1 MPNQFLSMFR
11 NPLPATGRKV
21 GLVAVAA
28 STMLGAIGFAVRSD
42 ATEISDVPLIT
53 SPNAHAK
60 PNLMFVLDDSGS
72 MAREYMPDEMNDTGT
87 FGFRSAQC
95 NGVAYDP
102 TITYKPPLDAAG
114 AEMVNSS
121 FTAARQDGFSS
132 SSSTTN
138 LNGVAASR
146 TLTANPAVTP
156 GTGTKTFVFSGTQYK
171 GDLSID
177 VGSRVQLTSSQATM
191 VGTITVLTTT
201 GNGPYTYTMTVDV
214 ASSTGTAAATD
225 WTLSRITGSIYYK
238 YKGTRTKMAWR
249 YTSADVVQDAF
260 YNECNYKTGS
270 SAGTALF
277 DTFTVL
283 NSSSEAQ
290 NYANWY
296 SYYRTRTLL
305 MRTAVGRAFAA
316 LDDGYRLGFS
326 TINSSTTVTTSDG
339 FQPVGDFTGDQKTTL
354 YTKLYAAAAAG
365 GTPLRG
371 ALSKIGRYYGR
382 RLSGQ
387 TEANDP
393 VQYACQR
400 NFVLLSTDGY
410 WNKGGSPGA
419 TEGNS
424 YTALDLD
431 GNNVGNQDSTEARP
445 LFDGTTTTTTYSRTA
460 YQVGTRGANSC
471 NNNNSPYKVRATDQ
485 TSTDNS
491 TWTPEAAAPS
501 NNNGTCRAGTYVL
514 PGTSP
519 QVTAAS
525 SAGSGIVY
533 STVTSTT
540 NTTGGSS
547 NSLADVAAYYYKTD
561 LRSTNCTS
569 TSSGTSQNVCSDIVP
584 TSGRDT
590 ARHQHMTTF
599 TIGLGVS
606 GTLTYDRNYLTQTS
620 GSYVDLT
627 NGTTNWP
634 VPETANISGNSG
646 DARNIDDLWHA
657 AVNGRGQ
664 YYSALN
670 ATQLAEAISGVV
682 SAIQEVTGSSAAAT
696 TSTLELVAGDNNQVY
711 SASYTTGTWTGD
723 LKAYSLDG
731 TSATI
736 SANPTWSAQSKLT
749 GTTYTARTIYYR
761 RSSTNAL
768 GAFTAANLTAD
779 GLGDHFNLCGNATH
793 TGVTQCQALSDA
805 DKALANN
812 STNLVNFL
820 RGDRSNERANT
831 VIGSTSALYRVR
843 AGVLGDIINGAPR
856 YVSKPDFG
864 YSDAGYT
871 DFVRNNRNRKPMIYV
886 AANDGMLHAI
896 SADTT
901 DGGTELWAYVPTT
914 VMPNLYRLADSNY
927 ANKHNYMVDGA
938 PVVGDIYVGSAWK
951 TILVGGMGKGG
962 RGYYALDITDP
973 QNPRSLWEFTDDN
986 LGLTFGNPVIT
997 KRADGTWVVAFASGY
1012 NNVSPGDGVGRL
1024 FVLNAN
1030 TGVRARTDIS
1040 TGVGSTSAPSGLSK
1054 INGWIDQESDN
1065 TSRRFYGGDELGNL
1079 WRFDID
1085 GATQPYNSA
1094 MLLAQFLINSTTP
1107 QPITTRPRLTQVNGK
1122 PVIVIGTG
1130 RYMSTSD
1137 ITNTTRQ
1144 SIYAIKDSLASTGLG
1159 DVRAGTTLVQQT
1171 LTVSNNEATITSNPV
1186 NWTTQNGWRVDLP
1199 QSGERIFVD
1208 IALQGSVLA
1217 ISTAIPTGD
1226 ACSSGGSSWN
1236 YLLNTASGAALE
1248 SKAGALVSAN
1258 SVIVGQS
1265 FVKLAD
1271 GTLRLLR
1278 QLSDGTTSLVKT
1290 PSSTSSS
1297 ITPQRTSWRELT
1309 Q

>member
-1 MPNQFLSMFR
+1 MPNQFLSTFR
-11 NPLPATGRKV
+11 NPLPATGRKA

-28 STMLGAIGFAVRSD
+28 LTMLGAVGFAVRSD

-72 MAREYMPDEMNDTGT
+72 MAREYMPDEMSDTGT

-102 TITYKPPLDAAG
+102 SITYKPPLDAAG

-121 FTAARQDGFSS
+121 FTAAKQDGFSS

-146 TLTANPAVTP
+146 TLTTTANITP
-156 GTGTKTFVFSGTQYK
+156 GTGSKTFVFSGTSYK
-171 GDLSID
+171 SDLGID
-177 VGSRVQLTSSQATM
+177 VGSLVSVTSSGATM
-191 VGTITVLTTT
+191 IGTITTLTTT
-201 GNGPYTYTMTVDV
+201 GSGTFTYTMVLNVTQ
-214 ASSTGTAAATD
+214 STGTAATKD
-225 WTLSRITGSIYYK
+225 WTLSRLTGSVYYK
-238 YKGTRTKMAWR
+238 YKGTRPRMSWQ
-249 YTSADVVQDAF
+249 YTSADVVQDTF
-260 YNECNYKTGS
+260 YNECNYKTS
-270 SAGTALF
+270 SSSGASLF
-277 DTFTVL
+277 DSFTVT
-283 NSSSEAQ
+283 SASTEAQ

-354 YTKLYAAAAAG
+354 YTKLYGAAAAG

-371 ALSKIGRYYGR
+371 ALAKIGRYYGR

-419 TEGNS
+419 TEGTGYS
-424 YTALDLD
+424 AIDLD
-431 GNNVGNQDSTEARP
+431 GNNVGNQDGSEARP
-445 LFDGTTTTTTYSRTA
+445 LFDGTTTTTSYSRTA
-460 YQVGTRGANSC
+460 YRVSTRGANNCS
-471 NNNNSPYKVRATDQ
+471 NNQYKVRATDQ

-491 TWTPEAAAPS
+491 TWTPDAPAPTNS
-501 NNNGTCRAGTYVL
+501 RGDCQAGSYVL
-514 PGTSP
+514 PNTSP
-519 QVTAAS
+519 QQTAAS
-525 SAGSGIVY
+525 SAGGTVY
-533 STVTSTT
+533 STVTAVT
-540 NTTGGSS
+540 NPSGGSS

-561 LRSTNCTS
+561 LRTTNCTS
-569 TSSGTSQNVCSDIVP
+569 TSSGIIQNVCSDIVP

-620 GSYVDLT
+620 GAYVDLT
-627 NGTTNWP
+627 SGATNWP
-634 VPETANISGNSG
+634 VPDTVNISGASG

-696 TSTLELVAGDNNQVY
+696 TSTLELVSGDNNQVY

-731 TSATI
+731 SSGIINT
-736 SANPTWSAQSKLT
+736 NPTWSAQTKLT
-749 GTTYTARTIYYR
+749 GAAYTARTIYYR

-768 GAFTAANLTAD
+768 GTFNATNLTAD
-779 GLGDHFNLCGNATH
+779 GLADHFNLCGNVNH
-793 TGVTQCQALSDA
+793 TGVTQCQTLSDA
-805 DKALANN
+805 DKTRAN
-812 STNLVNFL
+812 SATNLVNFL
-820 RGDRSNERANT
+820 SGDRSNERANT
-831 VIGSTSALYRVR
+831 AIGSTTALYRVR

-901 DGGTELWAYVPTT
+901 DGGTELWAYVPTAA
-914 VMPNLYRLADSNY
+914 MPNLYRLADSNY
-927 ANKHNYMVDGA
+927 ANKHNYILDGA
-938 PVVGDIYVGSAWK
+938 PVVGDIYVGNAWK

-973 QNPRSLWEFTDDN
+973 QSPRSLWEFTDDN

-1030 TGVRARTDIS
+1030 TGARARTDIS

-1130 RYMSTSD
+1130 RYMSTGD
-1137 ITNTTRQ
+1137 ITNTTQQ

-1159 DVRAGTTLVQQT
+1159 DVRAGTTLVRQT
-1171 LTVSNNEATITSNPV
+1171 ITVSNNEATITSNPV
-1186 NWTTQNGWRVDLP
+1186 NWTTQNGWKVDLP

-1278 QLSDGTTSLVKT
+1278 QLSDGTTSLVRT

>member
-1 MPNQFLSMFR
+1 MPNQFLSTFR
-11 NPLPATGRKV
+11 NPLPATGRKA

-28 STMLGAIGFAVRSD
+28 LTMLGAVGFAVRSD

-72 MAREYMPDEMNDTGT
+72 MAREFMPDEMSDTGT

-114 AEMVNSS
+114 AEMANSS
-121 FTAARQDGFSS
+121 FIAARQDGFSS

-146 TLTANPAVTP
+146 TLTTTTNITP
-156 GTGTKTFVFSGTQYK
+156 GTGSKTFIFSGTSYK
-171 GDLSID
+171 SDLGID
-177 VGSRVQLTSSQATM
+177 VGSLVSVTSSGATM
-191 VGTITVLTTT
+191 IGTITALTTT
-201 GNGPYTYTMTVDV
+201 GSSTFTYTMTLNVTQ
-214 ASSTGTAAATD
+214 STGTAASKD
-225 WTLSRITGSIYYK
+225 WTLSRLTGSVYYK
-238 YKGTRTKMAWR
+238 YKGSRPKMSWQ
-249 YTSADVVQDAF
+249 YTSADVVQDTF
-260 YNECNYKTGS
+260 YNECNYKTS
-270 SAGTALF
+270 SSSGAALF
-277 DTFTVL
+277 DSFTVT
-283 NSSSEAQ
+283 SASAEAQ

-339 FQPVGDFTGDQKTTL
+339 FQPIGDFTGDQKTTL
-354 YTKLYAAAAAG
+354 YTKLYGAAAAG

-419 TEGNS
+419 TEGTS
-424 YTALDLD
+424 YSAIDLD
-431 GNNVGNQDSTEARP
+431 GNNVGNQDGSEARP

-460 YQVGTRGANSC
+460 YRVSTRGANNCS
-471 NNNNSPYKVRATDQ
+471 SSQYKVRATDQ

-491 TWTPEAAAPS
+491 TWTPDAPAPT
-501 NNNGTCRAGTYVL
+501 NNRGDCQAGSYVL
-514 PGTSP
+514 PNTSP
-519 QVTAAS
+519 QQTAAPN
-525 SAGSGIVY
+525 AGGTVY
-533 STVTSTT
+533 STVTSVT
-540 NTTGGSS
+540 NPSGGSS

-561 LRSTNCTS
+561 LRATNCTS

-620 GSYVDLT
+620 GAYVDLT
-627 NGTTNWP
+627 SGATNWP
-634 VPETANISGNSG
+634 VPDTVNISGSSG

-696 TSTLELVAGDNNQVY
+696 TSTLELVSGDNNQVY

-723 LKAYSLDG
+723 LKAYSLNGSSG
-731 TSATI
+731 TINS
-736 SANPTWSAQSKLT
+736 NPTWSAQTKLT
-749 GTTYTARTIYYR
+749 GTTYTSRSIYYR

-768 GAFTAANLTAD
+768 GAFNATNLTAD
-779 GLGDHFNLCGNATH
+779 GLADHFNLCGNASH
-793 TGVTQCQALSDA
+793 TGVTQCQTLSDA
-805 DKALANN
+805 DKTRAN
-812 STNLVNFL
+812 SATNLVNFL
-820 RGDRSNERANT
+820 SGDRSNERANT
-831 VIGSTSALYRVR
+831 TIGSTTALYRVR

-901 DGGTELWAYVPTT
+901 DGGTELWAYVPTAA
-914 VMPNLYRLADSNY
+914 MPNLYRLADSNY
-927 ANKHNYMVDGA
+927 ANKHNYILDGA
-938 PVVGDIYVGSAWK
+938 PVVGDIYVGNAWK

-973 QNPRSLWEFTDDN
+973 QSPRSLWEFTDDN

-1030 TGVRARTDIS
+1030 TGARARTDIS

-1085 GATQPYNSA
+1085 GAIQPYNSA

-1130 RYMSTSD
+1130 RYLSTSD

-1171 LTVSNNEATITSNPV
+1171 LTVLNNEATITSNPV
-1186 NWTTQNGWRVDLP
+1186 NWTTQNGWKVDLP

-1278 QLSDGTTSLVKT
+1278 QLSDGTTSLVRT